1 MSKSKSL
8 TANSGT
14 TTRERILDVAEL
26 LLADGAAEFSMR
38 ELAAKAGVSFA
49 TPFNQFGS
57 KAAIMHA
64 LSARLIEVMRDRLA
78 CATSVGD
85 APDRVL
91 RALEIAA
98 GVMLERPA
106 VNRAIMAALGTPSP
120 EPGDVW
126 NNSRALW
133 ATALGDGEGLSPG
146 TLRLAQHVL
155 PDQLAFS
162 FRGLLSFW
170 AAGEIAND
178 DLIFRARTLG
188 MSAMFGFVSSARRKA
203 LTATLRQSDEI

>member
-1 MSKSKSL
+1 MSKDKPI
-8 TANSGT
+8 TASVGT
-14 TTRERILDVAEL
+14 TTRERVLEAAEL

-64 LSARLIEVMRDRLA
+64 LSARLIETMHKNLA
-78 CATSVGD
+78 AAPSTGD
-85 APDRVL
+85 AAARIL

-98 GVMLERPA
+98 GVMLERPG
-106 VNRAIMAALGTPSP
+106 VNRAIMAALGTPTP

-133 ATALGDGEGLSPG
+133 AAALGDGEGLSPG
-146 TLRLAQHVL
+146 TLRLAQQVL

-170 AAGEIAND
+170 AAGEIANH
-178 DLIFRARTLG
+178 DLSERARAIGAGVLL
-188 MSAMFGFVSSARRKA
+188 AFVSSSRRQA
-203 LTATLRQSDEI
+203 LTRILQQGQ